1 MKFGLE
7 AKVGVFVVLSL
18 ILIGYMTTKVGDI
31 SFGKQKGNIIKA
43 YLNNASGLEKDAI
56 VKFKGVDV
64 GYIKD
69 IKLEDSKVALELV
82 IKEGVILP
90 SNLRVS
96 VRASGFLGEKFLE
109 LEQLGEDSAS
119 TSLKNGDVITN
130 SKESVDFDQLS
141 AKLGDI
147 ADQVNILVKSL
158 NDVFSSQEGKEN
170 MTKTLENVIYSTE
183 SLKTILEENQK
194 KINTIVNNVEQ
205 ITDTISK
212 MTIANQSNINE
223 LIAYLTE
230 VSKVLKS
237 QTPEIANKV
246 NNITGNIDNL
256 IADSKGDLK
265 ETVKN
270 MKTVTAK
277 LEKSVDN
284 INAITD
290 KINKGDGTIGTLL
303 NDNETAKDV
312 KETVKG
318 LKNMVTQFDRFK
330 FYLSFS
336 GEKMWDTGETKGYF
350 KVKVQP
356 RKDKYYLLGL
366 ATSTGGKEY
375 ITNTNYTYTGDLPY
389 YIDGN
394 TGSTYSN
401 YSVKEVKRKEN
412 SLTFIAQYVQRFY
425 DRLDLRIGLMES
437 EFGLGADYF
446 PFDDEKLQFSLDAYD
461 FSDSNTDRK
470 PHMKTSLYY
479 NFTKNL
485 YLNVGYDDFLNSD
498 TKSGFIGAGLIFL
511 DEDLK
516 YLFGKVPLP
525 TN

>member
-1 MKFGLE
+1 
-7 AKVGVFVVLSL
+7 
-18 ILIGYMTTKVGDI
+18 
-31 SFGKQKGNIIKA
+31 
-43 YLNNASGLEKDAI
+43 
-56 VKFKGVDV
+56 
-64 GYIKD
+64 
-69 IKLEDSKVALELV
+69 
-82 IKEGVILP
+82 
-90 SNLRVS
+90 
-96 VRASGFLGEKFLE
+96 
-109 LEQLGEDSAS
+109 
-119 TSLKNGDVITN
+119 
-130 SKESVDFDQLS
+130 
-141 AKLGDI
+141 LGDI

>member
-7 AKVGVFVVLSL
+7 AKVGIFVVLSL
-18 ILIGYMTTKVGDI
+18 LLIGYMTTKVGDI
-31 SFGKQKGNIIKA
+31 SIGGDKGVKVKA
-43 YLNNASGLEKDAI
+43 YLNNASGLEKDSV

-64 GYIKD
+64 GVVKD
-69 IKLEDSKVALELV
+69 IRLEGSKVALDLL
-82 IKEGVILP
+82 IKDGVSLP
-90 SNLRVS
+90 SDLKVV

-109 LEQLGEDSAS
+109 LEEVGGNKGVLAEGS
-119 TSLKNGDVITN
+119 VISE

-141 AKLGDI
+141 VKLGDI

-170 MTKTLENVIYSTE
+170 MTKTLENVRYSTE

-223 LIAYLTE
+223 LIANLTE

-256 IADSKGDLK
+256 ISDSKDDLK

-446 PFDDEKLQFSLDAYD
+446 PFDDEKLQVSLDAYD